1 MDMESK
7 TVEEQTTDTAER
19 TDTEEKRDNDTL
31 DPRLLQDDSSTH
43 WTTVSPPVV
52 LTKQGESSTEAQE
65 SVRAELHQSDEMEV
79 SSDDTVVNDDKD
91 FGAEIARISS
101 GHNTLDDV
109 ADNTED
115 IDVNNTRVSGG
126 HFSGGHYVL
135 DDIADNTEELDADD
149 AGDSIG
155 HYNLDDIALPKCY
168 HTEDTDFSIENDAHN
183 TREASV
189 TRFET
194 SGWDRFNDLVN
205 SRSDADA
212 PQNFT
217 PAKNNENPAEGR
229 QIISVSPE
237 LNIDHTEEPDPAE
250 EFEESPPNSNS
261 TGTETEPS
269 KESDEMSEL
278 TEVPTNSVASLNQ
291 ANVEIEPFNFLGC
304 PDKVRQ
310 RILRHVLHTEKI
322 IKPYY
327 NFGALELPAHKA
339 TRENY
344 PTVVAAFAG
353 HAELVDQT
361 TTILYGENSFHLRH
375 AKVALWWLKRIG
387 AANVSKLKDLYVTLD
402 EGVADHFG
410 TRKETIW
417 RHAFSLLHE
426 HQQLYSL
433 SVGFRG
439 WTTQT
444 STEDGLSS
452 EDSRVW
458 GPRYAVLR
466 MLLQWRGLGDAEVH
480 PGAFVTEE
488 DANVLVNAL
497 VMQPGETSGDIR
509 KIEDLI
515 KAPVGSKYSFA

>member
-19 TDTEEKRDNDTL
+19 TDMEEKRDNDTL
-31 DPRLLQDDSSTH
+31 DPRLLQYDSSTH

-79 SSDDTVVNDDKD
+79 SSDDTVVQDDED

-115 IDVNNTRVSGG
+115 INTRVSGG

-135 DDIADNTEELDADD
+135 DDVADNTEELD

-155 HYNLDDIALPKCY
+155 HYNLDDIALPQCY

-183 TREASV
+183 TSV

-194 SGWDRFNDLVN
+194 SDWDTFNDLVN
-205 SRSDADA
+205 SRSNANA
-212 PQNFT
+212 PQTFT
-217 PAKNNENPAEGR
+217 PAKNNENPAEER
-229 QIISVSPE
+229 LIISVSPE
-237 LNIDHTEEPDPAE
+237 LDIDHTEEPDPAE
-250 EFEESPPNSNS
+250 EFEETSPNSNS
-261 TGTETEPS
+261 TDTETEPS
-269 KESDEMSEL
+269 KESDEMSEI

-291 ANVEIEPFNFLGC
+291 DNVEIEPFNFLGC

-327 NFGALELPAHKA
+327 NFGALELPANKA

-344 PTVVAAFAG
+344 PTVAAAFAG
-353 HAELVDQT
+353 DAELVDQT
-361 TTILYGENSFHLRH
+361 TTILYGENAFHLRH

-402 EGVADHFG
+402 EGVVDHFG
-410 TRKETIW
+410 TRKETVW
-417 RHAFSLLHE
+417 RHAFSLLHA
-426 HQQLYSL
+426 HQRLDSL
-433 SVGFRG
+433 SVGFNG
-439 WTTQT
+439 WTMQT

-466 MLLQWRGLGDAEVH
+466 MLLQWRGLGDAEIV
-480 PGAFVTEE
+480 PGAFVTTEY
-488 DANVLVNAL
+488 ANVLADAV
-497 VMQPGETSGDIR
+497 VMQPGETSGDVR
-509 KIEDLI
+509 RFEDLI
-515 KAPVGSKYSFA
+515 RAPVGSKYSFA